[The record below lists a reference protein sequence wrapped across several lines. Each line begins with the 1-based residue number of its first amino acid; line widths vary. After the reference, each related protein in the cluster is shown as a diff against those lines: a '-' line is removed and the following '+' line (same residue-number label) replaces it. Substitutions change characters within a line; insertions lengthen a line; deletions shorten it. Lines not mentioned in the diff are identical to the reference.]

1 MARTL
6 EQKIAEAQLKLAG
19 LKEKARSA
27 DTRQKIVVGAAVIA
41 RALQSESLARE
52 LLAILEAEPM
62 RDHDRAAVSGLTA
75 KLQSLTQ
82 AKGTTDAA

>member
-6 EQKIAEAQLKLAG
+6 DQKIAEAQLKLAG

-27 DTRQKIVVGAAVIA
+27 DTRQKIVVGAAVTA
-41 RALQSESLARE
+41 QALQSESLARE
-52 LLAILEAEPM
+52 LLAILAAEPM
-62 RDHDRAAVSGLTA
+62 RDHDRAAVSGLIA

-82 AKGTTDAA
+82 HKDVHDAA